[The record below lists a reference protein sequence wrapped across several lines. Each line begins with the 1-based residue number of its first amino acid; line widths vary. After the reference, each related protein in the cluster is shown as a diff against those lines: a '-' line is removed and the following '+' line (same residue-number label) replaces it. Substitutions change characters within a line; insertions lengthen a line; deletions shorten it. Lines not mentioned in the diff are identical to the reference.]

1 MSTLREKFAKKML
14 DGKLDHLPFN
24 DSMELFKSDEKIENS
39 REWYVINKEN
49 FADQEDYDIDEVD
62 YYLNEIIKEFGSIE
76 QAEDYALDIGDDYD
90 HFDEFTL
97 GVCPAP
103 TYMELIR

>member
-1 MSTLREKFAKKML
+1 MMKVIV
-14 DGKLDHLPFN
+14 
-24 DSMELFKSDEKIENS
+24 DEKLEDT

-49 FADQEDYDIDEVD
+49 FGDQDDYDIDEVE
-62 YYLNEIIKEFGSIE
+62 YYLDEVINEFGSIE
-76 QAEDYALDIGDDYD
+76 DAEDYAFAIGDDYD